1 VALTPTNT
9 PTNPNSPENKRKE
22 REAAEDD
29 VLMRE
34 VDEAVRQDEL
44 SDVMNKYGKPG
55 LAVVVLGLAAF
66 AGYLFW
72 DGQREE
78 TQEKQSE
85 TLVSALDQIE
95 AGNLETGTTTL
106 QQVADE
112 GTGAAKASA
121 LMLQAGIAMEEG
133 RAEEAAKIFAQVAA
147 DGDTPQALR
156 DLAILREIASTFDS
170 REPAEIIERLAPM
183 AVPEHAYF
191 GSAGEMVA
199 MAYLEQGKQQ
209 EAGMLFAEIAKNEDV
224 PATLRS
230 RSRRLAGLYGVDAV
244 VDVDEVLEESATP
257 QQGARAPQ

>member
-1 VALTPTNT
+1 MALTPTNT
-9 PTNPNSPENKRKE
+9 PTNPNLPADKRKE
-22 REAAEDD
+22 REAAADD

-34 VDEAVRQDEL
+34 VDEAVRQDEF
-44 SDVMNKYGKPG
+44 SDVMDKYGKPG

-78 TQEKQSE
+78 TQEQQSE

-106 QQVADE
+106 QTVVDE
-112 GTGAAKASA
+112 GSGGAKASA
-121 LMLQAGIAMEEG
+121 LMLQAGIALEEG

-147 DGDTPQALR
+147 DGDTPDVLR
-156 DLAILREIASTFDS
+156 DLATVREIASTFDS
-170 REPAEIIERLAPM
+170 REPAEVIERLSPM

-199 MAYLEQGKQQ
+199 MAYLEQGKQR
-209 EAGMLFAEIAKNEDV
+209 EAGTLFAEIAKNEDV
-224 PATLRS
+224 PETLRS
-230 RSRRLAGLYGVDAV
+230 RARRLAGLYGVDAI
-244 VDVDEVLEESATP
+244 VDVDEVLAESSVA
-257 QQGARAPQ
+257 QQEPPAPQ